1 VLACALITPFRVQ
14 PNPALLLANNSGL
27 FCIEPNQEASYNIE
41 MPSSTDAR
49 IESIIAKIRSL
60 CTAPFSPQTEA
71 ELRKLAFELRTVI
84 NQHVA
89 MAKSSLST
97 KAAVI
102 KDHDPELAARNQ
114 PRQDL

>member
-1 VLACALITPFRVQ
+1 VDYAVPSTTK
-14 PNPALLLANNSGL
+14 NPALLLANNSGL
-27 FCIEPNQEASYNIE
+27 FCIEPDQEASYNIK

>member
-1 VLACALITPFRVQ
+1 
-14 PNPALLLANNSGL
+14 
-27 FCIEPNQEASYNIE
+27 

-49 IESIIAKIRSL
+49 IETIIAKIRGL

-71 ELRKLAFELRTVI
+71 ELRKLAFELRAVI

-97 KAAVI
+97 KAAAI
-102 KDHDPELAARNQ
+102 NEHDPELAARNQ
-114 PRQDL
+114 PLQDL